1 MRYRV
6 LFMERTGADGER
18 SEEPVNYLEPELEDG
33 VVKEAVFIER
43 TKPLAMHSQE
53 VMDEDDNFLS
63 VGSEVWEYDIEDG
76 RDREFL
82 EAAKNSQMVL
92 ECDVVEETSDADQ

>member
-18 SEEPVNYLEPELEDG
+18 SEEPVDYLEPELEDG
-33 VVKEAVFIER
+33 VVNEAVFIER
-43 TKPLAMHSQE
+43 TKPQALHSQE
-53 VMDEDDNFLS
+53 VMDEDDSFLS
-63 VGSEVWEYDIEDG
+63 VGAEVWEYDIADG
-76 RDREFL
+76 REKEFL

-92 ECDVVEETSDADQ
+92 ECDVVEETSDLE

>member
-18 SEEPVNYLEPELEDG
+18 SEEPVDYLELELEEG
-33 VVKEAVFIER
+33 VVNEAVFIER
-43 TKPLAMHSQE
+43 TKPTALHSQE
-53 VMDEDDNFLS
+53 VMHEDDSFLS
-63 VGSEVWEYDIEDG
+63 VGAEVWEYDIADG
-76 RDREFL
+76 REKEFL

-92 ECDVVEETSDADQ
+92 ECDVVEETPDME